1 MARVHRAA
9 TYTSEER
16 RVTLTPE
23 QAKEFEQIELKITA
37 GTRCFCTAQR
47 RRTGPGVRPKRR
59 ATAVGTGRTASPGGL
74 DGHATGEGCASLSSH
89 RERAEN
95 WKHAPALQQRIVNHS
110 AAPCRATLIG
120 TARTMASFTLGTASQ
135 ATGTAKST
143 ILRAIKAGRLSA
155 TRDDTGQWCIDPAEL
170 ARVFPLLAIPG
181 ATPEQPRT
189 AQDAMTD
196 MLISQL
202 QGVIADMRQDRDH
215 WRTAFEREQAAHAA
229 TQRLLPAPTATAIE
243 QDATAPEPARNRS
256 WWPWRRAS

>member
-1 MARVHRAA
+1 
-9 TYTSEER
+9 
-16 RVTLTPE
+16 
-23 QAKEFEQIELKITA
+23 
-37 GTRCFCTAQR
+37 
-47 RRTGPGVRPKRR
+47 
-59 ATAVGTGRTASPGGL
+59 
-74 DGHATGEGCASLSSH
+74 
-89 RERAEN
+89 
-95 WKHAPALQQRIVNHS
+95 
-110 AAPCRATLIG
+110 
-120 TARTMASFTLGTASQ
+120 MASFTLGTASQ

-181 ATPEQPRT
+181 APPEQPRT

-229 TQRLLPAPTATAIE
+229 TQRLLPAPTATAVE
-243 QDATAPEPARNRS
+243 RDAMAPEPPRNRS